1 MKEQEKKIIE
11 LYKIIQEQKE
21 HILMLHK
28 ILKENK
34 LIK

>member
-1 MKEQEKKIIE
+1 MKEQQNKIIE
-11 LYKIIQEQKE
+11 QQKK

>member
-1 MKEQEKKIIE
+1 MKEQQNKIIE
-11 LYKIIQEQKE
+11 LYKIIEQQKE

>member
-11 LYKIIQEQKE
+11 LYKIIQQQKE
-21 HILMLHK
+21 HISMLHK